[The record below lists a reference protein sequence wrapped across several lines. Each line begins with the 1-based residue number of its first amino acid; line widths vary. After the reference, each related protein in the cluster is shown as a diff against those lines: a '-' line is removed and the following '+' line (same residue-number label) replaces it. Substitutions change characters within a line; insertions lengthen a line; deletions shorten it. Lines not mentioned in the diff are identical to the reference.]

1 MAERDPKTGRF
12 PKGNGA
18 GHGPTLH
25 GSHGPSQPQFG
36 HGRQPPPMH
45 KSAGVEARAAYLAK
59 VAERQ
64 DKALEVF
71 DKAMELALVEKP
83 DASMVNVGLR
93 AAQHIT
99 ETLHGRPAQ
108 AITGEDGGA
117 LEVVIRRLV
126 DTEEDAGSPAPG

>member
-45 KSAGVEARAAYLAK
+45 KSAGKEARAAYLAK
-59 VAERQ
+59 LAARE

-71 DKAMELALVEKP
+71 DRAMDLALEAE
-83 DASMVNVGLR
+83 DAAMVNTGLR

-126 DTEEDAGSPAPG
+126 DTEDDAGSPAAG

>member
-45 KSAGVEARAAYLAK
+45 KSAGKEARAAYLAK
-59 VAERQ
+59 LAARE

-71 DKAMELALVEKP
+71 DLAMDLALEAE
-83 DASMVNVGLR
+83 DAAMVNTGLR
-93 AAQHIT
+93 AAQHVT
-99 ETLHGRPAQ
+99 EALHGRPAQ

>member
-1 MAERDPKTGRF
+1 MGGRTSTTR
-12 PKGNGA
+12 PKGNGP
-18 GHGPTLH
+18 GHGTSAW
-25 GSHGPSQPQFG
+25 GGANGAGQPPFTP
-36 HGRQPPPMH
+36 GRQPPQMH
-45 KSAGVEARAAYLAK
+45 KSAGKEARAAYLAK

-71 DKAMELALVEKP
+71 DKAMDRALEAEAEAP
-83 DASMVNVGLR
+83 MLNVGLR

-126 DTEEDAGSPAPG
+126 DTEEDAGSSAPG